1 MTEMTDYD
9 TLYPSFRFDRPGDG
23 LLRLTFDGP
32 GLNAVSP
39 AAHRE
44 IGDVWVTIDRD
55 DDVRAVIVQG
65 AGKGLSLIH
74 I

>member
-1 MTEMTDYD
+1 MTETTDYN

-32 GLNAVSP
+32 GLN
-39 AAHRE
+39 
-44 IGDVWVTIDRD
+44 
-55 DDVRAVIVQG
+55 
-65 AGKGLSLIH
+65 LSLIH